1 MIRIHNVRTEIKE
14 NIDIENLICKKLHI
28 KSSDI
33 KGFKIH
39 KRSIDARNKKLFSY
53 VFDVDVTL
61 EDEDKYLNKFIT
73 KVGDEEYHI
82 PKMGDKKL
90 EYRPLV
96 IGAGPAGLFCA
107 YELAKCGYKPIVIER
122 GEKVEDRINTVNK
135 LWNDGLFKENSNV
148 QFGEGGAGTFSDGK
162 LNTLV
167 KDKNNRMKEVF
178 KVFVECG
185 ANEDILYDY
194 HPHIGTDILREVV
207 KNLRNKI
214 ISYGGEFRYNSLM
227 EHLVIKNNTLERVI
241 VNGEEIKTNV
251 VVLAIGHSAR
261 DTFLMLNDS
270 NLNMESKSFAVG
282 VRIMHPQKIINENQ
296 YPINYPF
303 LDPASYK
310 LTYKSKSGRGVYSFC
325 MCPGGYV
332 VNARSTNDGIV
343 VNGMSDYKRDSGVA
357 NSAIV
362 VTVSDVDYGT
372 NLFDGMHFQEKIEQ
386 CAYNLTKGV
395 LPAQKY
401 IDYKNEVVSNDLK
414 DLKIK
419 GNYITADINKIF
431 PLSINETLK
440 EGIDYFG
447 TKINGFNGSD
457 AIVVAPETRT
467 SSPIRIIRDENLE
480 SNILGIYPAGEGAGY
495 AGGITTSAIDGIKV
509 FEKIREKYH
518 NFL

>member
-1 MIRIHNVRTEIKE
+1 MIRIHNVRTEINE
-14 NIDIENLICKKLHI
+14 NINIENLICKKLHI
-28 KSSDI
+28 KNSDI
-33 KGFKIH
+33 INYKIH

-53 VFDVDVTL
+53 VFDLDVMVAN
-61 EDEDKYLNKFIT
+61 EDKYLSKTIT
-73 KVGDEEYHI
+73 KVNDEEYYI
-82 PKMGDKKL
+82 PEMGDKHL

-107 YELAKCGYKPIVIER
+107 YELSKAGYKPIVIER
-122 GEKVEDRINTVNK
+122 GEKIEYRVNTVNA
-135 LWNDGLFKENSNV
+135 LWDEKTFKENSNV

-167 KDKNNRMKEVF
+167 KDKSNRMKEVF

-194 HPHIGTDILREVV
+194 HPHIGTDVLREVV

-227 EHLVIKNNTLERVI
+227 EKLIIKNNTLEGVI

-270 NLNMESKSFAVG
+270 KLKMESKPFAVG
-282 VRIMHPQKIINENQ
+282 IRIMHPQKIIDENQ

-310 LTYKSKSGRGVYSFC
+310 LTYKSKTGRGVYSFC

-332 VNARSTNDGIV
+332 VDARSTNNGIV
-343 VNGMSDYKRDSGVA
+343 VNGMSDYKRDSEVA

-362 VTVSDVDYGT
+362 VTVNQEDYGT
-372 NLFDGMHFQEKIEQ
+372 NLFDGMYFQEKIEQ
-386 CAYNLTKGV
+386 TAYNITKGI
-395 LPAQKY
+395 LPVQKY
-401 IDYKNEVVSNDLK
+401 IDYKNEVVSNNLK
-414 DLKIK
+414 NLKIK
-419 GNYITADINKIF
+419 GKYITADINRIF

-447 TKINGFNGSD
+447 TKIDGFSGSD
-457 AIVVAPETRT
+457 AIIVAPETRT

-480 SNILGIYPAGEGAGY
+480 SNILGIYPTGEGAGY